1 MGLIWE
7 RTDTRIGS
15 MTDDNHPTD
24 NVEYLGVSTTLPIPT
39 ERVLQAALGRG
50 LDSVLII
57 GKYGEAGGYETYYAS
72 SHSDM
77 REWVWDMEV
86 LKNQIFNGEFEV

>member
-1 MGLIWE
+1 
-7 RTDTRIGS
+7 
-15 MTDDNHPTD
+15 MTDDNHAPD
-24 NVEYLGVSTTLPIPT
+24 NMEYLGVSTTLPVPT
-39 ERVLQAALGRG
+39 ERVLQAALEKG

-72 SHSDM
+72 SHADM

-86 LKNQIFNGEFEV
+86 LKNQIFNGQFEV

>member
-1 MGLIWE
+1 
-7 RTDTRIGS
+7 
-15 MTDDNHPTD
+15 MTDDNHAPD
-24 NVEYLGVSTTLPIPT
+24 NVEYLGVTTTLPVPT
-39 ERVLQAALGRG
+39 ERVLQAALEKG

-72 SHSDM
+72 SHADM

-86 LKNQIFNGEFEV
+86 LKNQIFNGQFEV